1 VRIPVS
7 WLRDHVAFPEGSDAP
22 TVAQIADA
30 FVRAGLEVEA
40 VHQLGPVSGPLV
52 VGRVLEIEE
61 LTGFAKPIRYC
72 LVDAGELA
80 SRGVV
85 CGATNFIAGDLVVLA
100 RPGTVLPGDV
110 AIAARTAYGRTS
122 DGMIC
127 SAAELGLG
135 DDHTGIIVLPADAAL
150 PGDCGAQVLGLDD
163 AVIELAITPDRGYC
177 LSVRGLA
184 RELAIAFDVPYG
196 DPALLEVSQ
205 TEAAQTEA
213 AQTDSVGWP
222 VHIEDEQGCR
232 RFVVR
237 QVSGVDPTAGS
248 PWWMRRRLQL
258 AGMRPISLAVDVTN
272 YVMLE
277 LGQPMHA
284 FDAAKL
290 DGDLVVRRAAE
301 GEKLTTLDGVCRELD
316 PDDMVICDSSGPVS
330 LAAVM
335 GGESTEIGP
344 QTTSLLLE
352 AATWDPASVAR
363 AARRH
368 RLPSEAARRF
378 ERGVDPALPPVA
390 AELAATLLTRYGGGA
405 IMPGRTD
412 VGTPPGRVPVV
423 MPIELPDRVAGRR
436 YERGATVRRL
446 SQIGCAVEVGG
457 ANGTTTVTVTP
468 PSWRPDL
475 LQPADLVEEV
485 LRLEGYDT
493 IPAELPPAPPGRGLT
508 AQQRRRRAIS
518 RALAGAGYGEV
529 LPSPFVSTATWDAF
543 GLPEDDPRRQTTT
556 LLNPLEADRDQLATT
571 LLPGL
576 LEILVR
582 NVARGQRDVAL
593 YGMAPVVQPHAS
605 ATASPDVGMPDV
617 GVLDRPSDAEVAA
630 LIAALP
636 AQPLHVGAV
645 LAGQWERP
653 GWWGPGRT
661 VTWAD
666 AVQAARLVG
675 HAAGLGLDVCA
686 AHTPPWHP
694 GRCAQLQ
701 VDGCRVGH
709 AGELHPAVVEAL
721 GLPPRTCAMELDLD
735 ALPLT
740 DRRPAPV
747 VSPYP
752 PVLQDIALVV
762 DAAVPAAELTA
773 TLRSGAGDLLEDV
786 RLFDVYTGEK
796 IGAGK
801 RSLAFALRFRAP
813 DRTLTVAEASAA
825 RAAAVAA
832 AIETHGAT
840 LRA

>member
-1 VRIPVS
+1 MRVPVS
-7 WLRDHVAFPEGSDAP
+7 WLRDHVALPEGDDAP

-40 VHQLGPVSGPLV
+40 VHHLGPVTGPLV
-52 VGRVLEIEE
+52 VARVLEIEE

-72 LVDAGELA
+72 LLDDGA
-80 SRGVV
+80 SEPRGVV
-85 CGATNFIAGDLVVLA
+85 CGATNFAAGDLVVLA

-110 AIAARTAYGRTS
+110 SIGARTAYGRKS

-127 SAAELGLG
+127 SAAELRLG
-135 DDHTGIIVLPADAAL
+135 DDHSGIIVLGPEAAV
-150 PGDCGAQVLGLDD
+150 PGDSAVPVLGLDD

-196 DPALLEVSQ
+196 DPGLVNVPPAD
-205 TEAAQTEA
+205 AP
-213 AQTDSVGWP
+213 GWP

-237 QVSGVDPTAGS
+237 QVSGLRPAAES

-277 LGQPMHA
+277 LGHPMHA

-290 DGDLVVRRAAE
+290 DGDLIVRRATE

-316 PDDMVICDSSGPVS
+316 PDDIVICDVSGPVS

-335 GGESTEIGP
+335 GGESTEVGP

-352 AATWDPASVAR
+352 AANWDPASVAR

-368 RLPSEAARRF
+368 KLPSEAARRF
-378 ERGVDPALPPVA
+378 ERGVDPALAPAA
-390 AELAATLLTRYGGGA
+390 AERAATLLTRYGGGE
-405 IMPGRTD
+405 ILPGRTD
-412 VGTPPGRVPVV
+412 AGTPARPVSVV
-423 MPIELPDRVAGRR
+423 MPIEEPDRVAGRI

-446 SQIGCAVEVGG
+446 SQIGCAVEVSSSH
-457 ANGTTTVTVTP
+457 GTATVTVIP

-475 LQPADLVEEV
+475 VQPADLVEEV

-493 IPAELPPAPPGRGLT
+493 IPSTLPPAPAGRGLT
-508 AQQRRRRAIS
+508 AAQRRRRTVS
-518 RALAGAGYGEV
+518 RALAGAGYVEV
-529 LPSPFVSTATWDAF
+529 LPSPFVSAASWDAF
-543 GLPEDDPRRQTTT
+543 GLPEDDPRRQTIR
-556 LLNPLEADRDQLATT
+556 LINPLESDRDQLATT

-576 LEILVR
+576 LEALVR

-593 YGMAPVVQPHAS
+593 YGMAPVVLPRAD
-605 ATASPDVGMPDV
+605 APAMPQV
-617 GVLDRPSDAEVAA
+617 GVAGRPSAAEVAA
-630 LIAALP
+630 LMGALP
-636 AQPLHVGAV
+636 DQPLHVGAV
-645 LAGQWERP
+645 LAGQRERR
-653 GWWGPGRT
+653 GWWGSGRAA
-661 VTWAD
+661 TWAD
-666 AVQAARLVG
+666 AVQAARVVG
-675 HAAGLGLDVCA
+675 QAAGVDLEVVA
-686 AHTPPWHP
+686 AEIPPWHP
-694 GRCAQLQ
+694 GRCGVLR
-701 VDGCRVGH
+701 VDGHPVGH

-721 GLPPRTCAMELDLD
+721 GLPPRTCAMELDLG

-740 DRRPAPV
+740 DDRPAPL

-762 DAAVPAAELTA
+762 DAAVPVAELTA
-773 TLRSGAGDLLEDV
+773 TLRRGAGDLLEDV
-786 RLFDVYTGEK
+786 RLFDVYTGDQ

-813 DRTLTVAEASAA
+813 DRTLTVAEATAA
-825 RAAAVAA
+825 RDAAVAA
-832 AIETHGAT
+832 ATATHGAS
-840 LRA
+840 LRS

>member
-7 WLRDHVAFPEGSDAP
+7 WLRDHVALPEGADAP
-22 TVAQIADA
+22 SVAQIADA
-30 FVRAGLEVEA
+30 FVRAGLEVEE
-40 VHQLGPVSGPLV
+40 VHPLGPVSGPLV

-61 LTGFAKPIRYC
+61 LTGFSKPIRYC
-72 LVDAGELA
+72 LVDDGEPVP
-80 SRGVV
+80 RGVV
-85 CGATNFIAGDLVVLA
+85 CGATNFVVGDLVVLA

-110 AIAARTAYGRTS
+110 TIAARSAYGRTS

-127 SAAELGLG
+127 SAAELRLG
-135 DDHTGIIVLPADAAL
+135 DDHTGIIVLPAGAAV
-150 PGDCGAQVLGLDD
+150 PGDSAVEVLGLDD

-196 DPALLEVSQ
+196 DSGLLEVPQ
-205 TEAAQTEA
+205 I
-213 AQTDSVGWP
+213 DSASWP
-222 VHIEDEQGCR
+222 VRIEDEQGCR

-237 QVSGVDPTAGS
+237 QVSGVDPAAGS

-258 AGMRPISLAVDVTN
+258 AGSRSISLAVDVTN

-290 DGDLVVRRAAE
+290 DGDLVVRRATE
-301 GEKLTTLDGVCRELD
+301 GEKLTTLDGVSRELD
-316 PDDMVICDSSGPVS
+316 PDDMVIYDSSGPVS

-335 GGESTEIGP
+335 GGENTEIGP

-352 AATWDPASVAR
+352 AASWDPASVAR

-368 RLPSEAARRF
+368 KLPSEAARRF

-390 AELAATLLTRYGGGA
+390 AELAATLLTRYGGGE
-405 IMPGRTD
+405 IEPGRTD
-412 VGTPPGRVPVV
+412 AGTSPVQVPVV
-423 MPIELPDRVAGRR
+423 MPIDLPDRVAGRP
-436 YERGATVRRL
+436 YERGAVVRRL
-446 SQIGCAVEVGG
+446 TQIGCAVEVDG
-457 ANGTTTVTVTP
+457 ANGITTVTVTP

-475 LQPADLVEEV
+475 NQPADLVEEV

-493 IPAELPPAPPGRGLT
+493 IPSQLPPAPPGRGLT
-508 AQQRRRRAIS
+508 AAQRRRRTIS
-518 RALAGAGYGEV
+518 RALAGAGYVEV
-529 LPSPFVSTATWDAF
+529 LPSPFVSAGTWDSL
-543 GLPEDDPRRQTTT
+543 GLPDDDPRRHTVT
-556 LLNPLEADRDQLATT
+556 LLNPLEADRDQLAST

-576 LEILVR
+576 LEALVR

-593 YGMAPVVQPHAS
+593 YGMAPVVQPRAG
-605 ATASPDVGMPDV
+605 APAMPDV
-617 GVLDRPSDAEVAA
+617 GVDHRPGDAAVAA

-653 GWWGPGRT
+653 GWWGTGRA
-661 VTWAD
+661 VAWAD
-666 AVQAARLVG
+666 AVQVARMVG
-675 HAAGLGLDVCA
+675 HAAGIELEVRA
-686 AHTPPWHP
+686 AETPPWHP
-694 GRCAQLQ
+694 GRCAQLL
-701 VDGCRVGH
+701 VDGHPVGH

-752 PVLQDIALVV
+752 PVLQDVALVV

-773 TLRSGAGDLLEDV
+773 TLRRGAGDLLEDV
-786 RLFDVYTGEK
+786 RLFDVFTSDQ

-813 DRTLTVAEASAA
+813 DRTLTAAEATAA
-825 RAAAVAA
+825 RDAAVAA
-832 AIETHGAT
+832 AIQTHHAT
-840 LRA
+840 LRS

>member
-1 VRIPVS
+1 MRIPVS
-7 WLRDHVAFPEGSDAP
+7 WLRDHVALPEGSDTP

-40 VHQLGPVSGPLV
+40 VHPLGPVSGPLV
-52 VGRVLEIEE
+52 VARVREIEE

-72 LVDAGELA
+72 VVDGGEPA
-80 SRGVV
+80 PHGIV
-85 CGATNFIAGDLVVLA
+85 CGATNFVAGDLVVLA
-100 RPGTVLPGDV
+100 RPGAVLPGDV

-122 DGMIC
+122 EGMIC
-127 SAAELGLG
+127 SAAELRLG
-135 DDHTGIIVLPADAAL
+135 DDHTGIIVLPADAAV
-150 PGDCGAQVLGLDD
+150 PGDDAIAVLGLDD

-196 DPALLEVSQ
+196 DPGLLDVVPTQ
-205 TEAAQTEA
+205 GAA
-213 AQTDSVGWP
+213 WP
-222 VHIEDEQGCR
+222 VNIADEQGCR

-237 QVSGVDPTAGS
+237 EVLGVDPTAGS

-272 YVMLE
+272 YVMLQ

-290 DGDLVVRRAAE
+290 DGDLIVRRASE

-316 PDDMVICDSSGPVS
+316 PDDMVICDVSGPVS

-335 GGESTEIGP
+335 GGASTEVGP
-344 QTTSLLLE
+344 RTTSLLLE

-368 RLPSEAARRF
+368 KLPSEAARRF

-390 AELAATLLTRYGGGA
+390 VELAAMLLTRYGGGE
-405 IMPGRTD
+405 IRPGRTD
-412 VGTPPGRVPVV
+412 VGSPPGRVSVV
-423 MPIELPDRVAGRR
+423 MPIEAPDRVAGRP

-446 SQIGCAVEVGG
+446 SQIGCAVEVDGVG
-457 ANGTTTVTVTP
+457 ATTTLTVAP

-475 LQPADLVEEV
+475 RQPADLVEEV

-493 IPAELPPAPPGRGLT
+493 IPSELPPALPGRGLT
-508 AQQRRRRAIS
+508 AAQRRRRAIS
-518 RALAGAGYGEV
+518 RALAGAGYVEV
-529 LPSPFVSTATWDAF
+529 LPSPFVSAGTWDAF
-543 GLPEDDPRRQTTT
+543 GLPEDDLRRHTTT
-556 LLNPLEADRDQLATT
+556 LLNPLESDRDQLATT

-576 LEILVR
+576 LEALVR

-593 YGMAPVVQPHAS
+593 YGIAPVVQPS
-605 ATASPDVGMPDV
+605 ADGAVMPDV
-617 GVLDRPSDAEVAA
+617 AVDHRPSDAEVAA
-630 LIAALP
+630 LIGALP
-636 AQPLHVGAV
+636 AQPLHAAVV

-666 AVQAARLVG
+666 AVQAARVVG
-675 HAAGLGLDVCA
+675 HAALVELDVVA
-686 AHTPPWHP
+686 AETPPWHP
-694 GRCAQLQ
+694 GRCAQLR
-701 VDGCRVGH
+701 VDGHPVGH

-740 DRRPAPV
+740 DQRPAPV

-752 PVLQDIALVV
+752 PVLQDVALVV

-773 TLRSGAGDLLEDV
+773 TLRQGAGELLEDV

-813 DRTLTVAEASAA
+813 DRTLTVAEASTA
-825 RAAAVAA
+825 RDAAVAA
-832 AIETHGAT
+832 AINTHGAA
-840 LRA
+840 LRS

>member
-1 VRIPVS
+1 VRVPVS
-7 WLRDHVAFPEGSDAP
+7 WLRDHVAFPEGRERP
-22 TVAQIADA
+22 TVEQIADA

-40 VHQLGPVSGPLV
+40 VHPLGPVSGPLV
-52 VGRVLEIEE
+52 VARVLEIEE
-61 LTGFAKPIRYC
+61 LSGFAKPIRYC
-72 LVDAGELA
+72 RLDDGEPTP
-80 SRGVV
+80 RGVI
-85 CGATNFIAGDLVVLA
+85 CGATNFVAGDLVVLA

-110 AIAARTAYGRTS
+110 AIAARTAYGRIS
-122 DGMIC
+122 EGMIC
-127 SAAELGLG
+127 SAAELKLG
-135 DDHTGIIVLPADAAL
+135 EDHTGIIVLPAEAAVPGEDAT
-150 PGDCGAQVLGLDD
+150 QVLGLDD

-196 DPALLEVSQ
+196 DPGLREVPPPEQLS
-205 TEAAQTEA
+205 
-213 AQTDSVGWP
+213 WP
-222 VHIEDEQGCR
+222 VRIEDGLGCR
-232 RFVVR
+232 RFVAR

-248 PWWMRRRLQL
+248 PWWMRRRLHL
-258 AGMRPISLAVDVTN
+258 AGMRSISLAVDVTN

-277 LGQPMHA
+277 LGQPLHA

-290 DGDLVVRRAAE
+290 DGELLIRRGIE

-316 PDDMVICDSSGPVS
+316 PDDMVICDGSGPVS

-335 GGESTEIGP
+335 GGESTEVGA

-352 AATWDPASVAR
+352 AANWDPASVAR
-363 AARRH
+363 TVRRH

-390 AELAATLLTRYGGGA
+390 AELAATLLTRYGGGQ
-405 IMPGRTD
+405 ILPGCTD
-412 VGTPPGRVPVV
+412 VGTPPGQVTVV
-423 MPIELPDRVAGRR
+423 MPIELPDRVAGRAF
-436 YERGATVRRL
+436 ERGATVRRL
-446 SQIGCAVEVGG
+446 SQIGCAVEVHG

-508 AQQRRRRAIS
+508 AAQRRRRAIS
-518 RALAGAGYGEV
+518 RALAGAGYVEV
-529 LPSPFVSTATWDAF
+529 LPSPFVSATTWDAF
-543 GLPEDDPRRQTTT
+543 GLPADDPRRHTIA
-556 LLNPLEADRDQLATT
+556 LLNPLESDRDQLATT

-576 LEILVR
+576 LEALVR
-582 NVARGQRDVAL
+582 NVARGQRDVVL
-593 YGMAPVVQPHAS
+593 YGIAPVVQPRAG
-605 ATASPDVGMPDV
+605 AAAMPV
-617 GVLDRPSDAEVAA
+617 LGVRTRPSDAEISA
-630 LIAALP
+630 LIAVLP

-653 GWWGPGRT
+653 SWWGAGRL
-661 VTWAD
+661 VSWAD
-666 AVQAARLVG
+666 AVQAARTVG
-675 HAAGLGLDVCA
+675 HAAGVELAVGA
-686 AHTPPWHP
+686 AETPPWHP
-694 GRCAQLQ
+694 GRCAQLR
-701 VDGCRVGH
+701 VAGHPVGH

-721 GLPPRTCAMELDLD
+721 GLPPRTCAMEVDLD
-735 ALPLT
+735 ALPLI

-752 PVLQDIALVV
+752 PVHQDIALVV

-773 TLRSGAGDLLEDV
+773 TLRTGAGELLEDV
-786 RLFDVYTGEK
+786 RLFDVYTGEQ

-813 DRTLTVAEASAA
+813 NRTLTVTEASAA
-825 RAAAVAA
+825 RDAAVAA
-832 AIETHGAT
+832 AIHTHGAA
-840 LRA
+840 LRS